1 MGRDSF
7 DYDWPVSYHIY
18 EVLIDWYRRA
28 QPTVGRSTPGQVV
41 LACIRKLAKHEPVRT
56 PVSIIPPQ
64 FLLLCPDL
72 VFLFPQ

>member
-41 LACIRKLAKHEPVRT
+41 VD
-56 PVSIIPPQ
+56 SI
-64 FLLLCPDL
+64 
-72 VFLFPQ
+72 